1 MEIDGLRVVDA
12 TRPLSVG
19 VEPIDCKRAKP
30 RDPGECAAALAI
42 IREYKADEVRVHLG
56 RTYVRTGKTWRRYMT
71 PPSVSREMT
80 AFDRG
85 ASFEPGEYVFRP
97 PSETARLGY
106 RLKGGPK
113 TRRRSSKPRPVIH
126 MTTKVRQGMRT

>member
-1 MEIDGLRVVDA
+1 MKIDGMKVIDA
-12 TRPLSVG
+12 TKLLAVEVASV
-19 VEPIDCKRAKP
+19 DCKKAKP

-42 IREYKADEVRVHLG
+42 IREYKADAVRVHLG
-56 RTYVRTGKTWRRYMT
+56 RTYVRSGKVWRRYMT
-71 PPSVSREMT
+71 PASVSREMT

-97 PSETARLGY
+97 ASKTAQLGY
-106 RLKGGPK
+106 RLEGGPHAK
-113 TRRRSSKPRPVIH
+113 RRSKKPRPVMH